1 MFNITKTFPPTLLI
15 HGEKDTEVPFEQSLL
30 MSAELK
36 RQGIEYELISN
47 PDWGHM
53 FDASWK
59 KGMKNPEVQDAYVKL
74 LSFLNKHVK

>member
-1 MFNITKTFPPTLLI
+1 
-15 HGEKDTEVPFEQSLL
+15 